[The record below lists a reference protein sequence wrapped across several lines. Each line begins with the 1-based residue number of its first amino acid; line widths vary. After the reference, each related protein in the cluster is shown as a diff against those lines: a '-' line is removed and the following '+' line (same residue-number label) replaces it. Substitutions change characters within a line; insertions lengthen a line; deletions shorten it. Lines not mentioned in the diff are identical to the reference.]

1 MTTRSV
7 LYTILSV
14 PLLLL
19 LGCRDDGLGLPTDAS
34 PRVPPV
40 PLAQAEPEPGIV
52 PDLTGTWNGL
62 LGLPAAIVP
71 MQPDEDEE
79 ELSFSELD
87 IVDQRD
93 RRVFGTKTMGGTTF
107 DLDGTVSGAGI
118 VSIVFKGVGTSPGT
132 AEGLYHLETFG
143 GEEEDGAALLL
154 GDVLFGGGAGPSIAG
169 PQLLLRSFGG
179 DPPDAPLA
187 GTWEGAFLSGIDGEA
202 RDVVQAI
209 EQAAGSTR
217 LTGSLSLI
225 GTNNVVEGSIN
236 AAGDVVL
243 VGMGVGTVPG
253 IILVLVLE
261 GQHTQAADGEPATIE
276 GVYRIFEAVAPNSLT
291 AIAPNSLFEAIGM
304 NSLID
309 FGTFEFETIPIVL

>member
-132 AEGLYHLETFG
+132 AEGLYHL
-143 GEEEDGAALLL
+143 
-154 GDVLFGGGAGPSIAG
+154 IAV
-169 PQLLLRSFGG
+169 P
-179 DPPDAPLA
+179 
-187 GTWEGAFLSGIDGEA
+187 ELS
-202 RDVVQAI
+202 
-209 EQAAGSTR
+209 T
-217 LTGSLSLI
+217 TH
-225 GTNNVVEGSIN
+225 EGSVREDFPQ
-236 AAGDVVL
+236 GVVDNSAPMKGSPSESHGRKTNTHRFRYERASPL
-243 VGMGVGTVPG
+243 HDERLESFERKRCASVPN
-253 IILVLVLE
+253 E
-261 GQHTQAADGEPATIE
+261 
-276 GVYRIFEAVAPNSLT
+276 RSRW
-291 AIAPNSLFEAIGM
+291 
-304 NSLID
+304 
-309 FGTFEFETIPIVL
+309 